1 MSKSIDAAAR
11 TLFAALVVGAASR
24 VAGKIIGNVTDSRS
38 LGADI
43 SAIGFSAG
51 MITIGAALKE
61 SSPETSAASL
71 TLGVASGVSY
81 LAMRDE
87 IREKQVIDGRIID
100 RALPRDSNV
109 ELKLQGYSSTGEPV
123 YSLE

>member
-1 MSKSIDAAAR
+1 
-11 TLFAALVVGAASR
+11 
-24 VAGKIIGNVTDSRS
+24 
-38 LGADI
+38 
-43 SAIGFSAG
+43 

-87 IREKQVIDGRIID
+87 IREKQIID
-100 RALPRDSNV
+100 ERIVERALPRDSNV
-109 ELKLQGYSSTGEPV
+109 ELKLQGYSPTGEPV

>member
-11 TLFAALVVGAASR
+11 TLFAALIVGAASR

-38 LGADI
+38 IGADI

-87 IREKQVIDGRIID
+87 IREKQIIDERIID
-100 RALPRDSNV
+100 NALPSNSDV
-109 ELKLQGYSSTGEPV
+109 ELTFKGYSQTGEPI
-123 YSLE
+123 YSV